1 MNLQYRPSLTVS
13 YIFQFSVAPLQRD
26 KPSGR
31 LTCLSFI
38 QPDGGPTAAKAAR
51 FTLPNP
57 HPTQPQVLA
66 QPNVLEIVL
75 DDHVRDSVEHKLDVA
90 GVSGTGEVRIDLLGL
105 LVAVE
110 VLKLPLHI
118 DSCLLIGVLTFVVRE
133 AHCQRNAFDLL
144 SQQVLLVEEEDE
156 RRVGEPVVVA
166 DGVKQTQALGHAALC
181 GYGERKGNKKED
193 EATRE

>member
-1 MNLQYRPSLTVS
+1 M
-13 YIFQFSVAPLQRD
+13 
-26 KPSGR
+26 
-31 LTCLSFI
+31 TCLLFI
-38 QPDGGPTAAKAAR
+38 QPDGGPSAAKQPA
-51 FTLPNP
+51 LPT
-57 HPTQPQVLA
+57 HPTQRQVLA

-90 GVSGTGEVRIDLLGL
+90 GISGTGEVRIDLLGL

-166 DGVKQTQALGHAALC
+166 DGVKQAQALGHTALC
-181 GYGERKGNKKED
+181 GCGKRGGNKKD
-193 EATRE
+193 QTVRKRFHS

>member
-1 MNLQYRPSLTVS
+1 M
-13 YIFQFSVAPLQRD
+13 PL
-26 KPSGR
+26 
-31 LTCLSFI
+31 FI
-38 QPDGGPTAAKAAR
+38 QPDGGPTAAKQPALPTPQTPSPH
-51 FTLPNP
+51 TLR
-57 HPTQPQVLA
+57 QVLA

-144 SQQVLLVEEEDE
+144 SQQVLLVEEKDE

-166 DGVKQTQALGHAALC
+166 DGVEQAQALSHTAL
-181 GYGERKGNKKED
+181 
-193 EATRE
+193 